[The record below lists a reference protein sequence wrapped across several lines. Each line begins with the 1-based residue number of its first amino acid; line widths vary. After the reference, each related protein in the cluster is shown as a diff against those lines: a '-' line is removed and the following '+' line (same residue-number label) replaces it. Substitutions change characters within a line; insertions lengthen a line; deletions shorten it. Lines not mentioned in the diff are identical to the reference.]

1 MRSSACLLAAVLCAG
16 AVTAF
21 AEGFQ
26 DHLGLQLWSLRDQTK
41 QNTTGALDLAT
52 GFGFTEVETA
62 GTGSLSVT
70 DFAKELQARKLTAVA
85 AHASYEALQ
94 KDTAKVIADA
104 QVLGAK
110 YVIVPWL
117 PHDRATGLTAEVA
130 RKAAADFNTW
140 GAACRAAGLQFGFHP
155 HGFEFKADADG
166 VTPFD
171 IIARETNPDLVVFE
185 MDVFWVVHPGQDP
198 VKLLEKHPGR
208 WRLMHVKD
216 IRKGAVTGIHT
227 GAAPPTDKVAVGDGQ
242 VDWPAV
248 LRAAAK
254 AGVKHYFIED
264 EGVQPLK
271 EIPASVRYLKSL
283 KL

>member
-1 MRSSACLLAAVLCAG
+1 MRSTARLLAAALSAG

-26 DHLGLQLWSLRDQTK
+26 DHLGLQLWSLRDTTK
-41 QNTTGALDLAT
+41 ESTTKALDLAA
-52 GFGFTEVETA
+52 GYGFTEVETA
-62 GTGSLSVT
+62 GTGSLSIT
-70 DFAKELQARKLTAVA
+70 DFARGLEARKLRAVA
-85 AHASYEALQ
+85 MHAGYELLQ
-94 KDTAKVIADA
+94 KDAAKVIADA
-104 QVLGAK
+104 KVLGAK

-117 PHDRATGLTAEVA
+117 PHDKATGLTAEVA
-130 RKAAADFNTW
+130 RQAAADFNTW

-155 HGFEFKADADG
+155 HGFEFKADAAG

-171 IIARETNPDLVVFE
+171 IIARGTNPDLVCFE

-198 VKLLEKHPGR
+198 VRLLEKYSGR

-216 IRKGAVTGIHT
+216 LRKGAVTGIHT

-242 VDWPAV
+242 IDWPAV
-248 LRAAAK
+248 LRAAAR
-254 AGVKHYFIED
+254 AGVQHYFIED

-271 EIPASVRYLKSL
+271 EIPASLRYLKSL